1 MMMNDMISFSFLKN
15 TTRLVKNDT
24 IMMMKMIA
32 MMIIRMNRKLE
43 DVVGTH
49 RMLLSCW
56 GEEFEDALYISG
68 CVTI

>member
-1 MMMNDMISFSFLKN
+1 MIA
-15 TTRLVKNDT
+15 

-56 GEEFEDALYISG
+56 GEEVEDALYISG

>member
-1 MMMNDMISFSFLKN
+1 MMNEIISFSFLKN
-15 TTRLVKNDT
+15 TTRLLKRMIA

-49 RMLLSCW
+49 GMLLSWW
-56 GEEFEDALYISG
+56 GEEVQDALYISG